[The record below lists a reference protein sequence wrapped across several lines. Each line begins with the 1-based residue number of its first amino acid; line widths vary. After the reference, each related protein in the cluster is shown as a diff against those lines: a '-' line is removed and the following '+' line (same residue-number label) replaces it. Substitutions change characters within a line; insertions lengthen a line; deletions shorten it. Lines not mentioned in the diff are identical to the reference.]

1 MSFYRLLIG
10 NWLNQQRQRG
20 NSWLL
25 KSKRRSK
32 YGTYA
37 YFPVKQSHLSNVWSV
52 QITLCMHVINI
63 QDHNKTICS
72 LLWLLCPVLLWP
84 TLRPI
89 WNLHGIGQWSQMLR
103 KLNIQETLGKHVPC
117 EKCNCTVHITSY
129 CRTEL
134 GRRLIISQVTKV
146 VFFSKSVFAS
156 IRGTSHDVAKSIIFS
171 KEMSIISAR
180 FLSKWLLRER
190 WPPM

>member
-1 MSFYRLLIG
+1 MFEGVPVINIQVLEPQWNNYHIIKLLDFGRTTFMFSLLNVFLPII
-10 NWLNQQRQRG
+10 NWLNQQRHGG
-20 NSWLL
+20 NGRSL

-32 YGTYA
+32 YSTYT

-52 QITLCMHVINI
+52 QITLCMQVINI

-117 EKCNCTVHITSY
+117 QKCNCTVHIT
-129 CRTEL
+129 TVEQNL
-134 GRRLIISQVTKV
+134 EDVWLFLKLQKL
-146 VFFSKSVFAS
+146 FSFQNL
-156 IRGTSHDVAKSIIFS
+156 
-171 KEMSIISAR
+171 
-180 FLSKWLLRER
+180 FLL
-190 WPPM
+190 P